1 MDKQGYHLFSCSSHR
16 SIPHDALR
24 DGFHELCT
32 AAGLTSVLEPTNCLT
47 MQDAAS
53 ACRPDLLISG
63 LAAGGKDLIVDF
75 TTVNVAAD
83 TCLGN
88 PARSYCTIASACRVG
103 ENRKRQKYHGKF
115 DPSRFVFLPCAFE
128 LSGRWGT
135 SLEKFFTD
143 VCRYATVAKGL
154 SPLRSGLFQA
164 YWRRV
169 IATRFSRALFKGA
182 ADMQQHLTG
191 SDEVLDPSRE
201 LAFA

>member
-1 MDKQGYHLFSCSSHR
+1 M
-16 SIPHDALR
+16 
-24 DGFHELCT
+24 
-32 AAGLTSVLEPTNCLT
+32 LEPTNSLT

-53 ACRPDLLISG
+53 ACRPDLFISG
-63 LAAGGKDLIVDF
+63 LAGGGKDRIVDF

-83 TCLGN
+83 TCLRN

-115 DPSRFVFLPCAFE
+115 DPCRFVFLPCAIE

-169 IATRFSRALFKGA
+169 IATRFSRALFKVA
-182 ADMQQHLTG
+182 AVMQQQLTG
-191 SDEVLDPSRE
+191 SNEVLDPSRE